1 MPIYEFKCTNCG
13 NIEEFII
20 KSGSESDQIE
30 MKCKA
35 CGGKVLERVLSRV
48 GYTKASD
55 KGASPSVSSHSCGS
69 GNSCA
74 TIDLP
79 GPSG

>member
-1 MPIYEFKCTNCG
+1 MPIYEFKCADCG
-13 NIEEFII
+13 NVQEVLVRSGNASEEV
-20 KSGSESDQIE
+20 E

-35 CGGKVLERVLSRV
+35 CGGEVLERVLSRV
-48 GYTKASD
+48 GYSMGSA
-55 KGASPSVSSHSCGS
+55 KGTSPAVSSHSCGS

-74 TIDLP
+74 TIDIP